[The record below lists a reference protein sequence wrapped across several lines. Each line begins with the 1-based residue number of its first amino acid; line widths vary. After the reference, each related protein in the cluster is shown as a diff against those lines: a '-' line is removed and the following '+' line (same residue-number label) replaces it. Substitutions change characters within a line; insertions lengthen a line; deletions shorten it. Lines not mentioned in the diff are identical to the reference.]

1 MKTTNSNID
10 PFHVPQQPHF
20 LKQMCIFMLMLPVS
34 ITSLSLFILL
44 ALPFVLVYHSL
55 SITLKHAVSKWFS
68 FWVLL
73 TLRFRLRVDDQSK
86 TKQHRIIVANH
97 ISIIDSIAFFHYFGH
112 VHMLAAAFTRNHP
125 IFGILSRAIDPIFV
139 DKSKKG
145 HTLKELRDSYKK
157 SPFPTLIFSEGVFS
171 NGTGLLKFQRGAFVL
186 GEPITPTLLQYT
198 DPIPYWNRQESSFLT
213 QLFRILSKIYTPV
226 HLTIFPEYH
235 PTNEEIEQ
243 PEIFAY
249 NVRQFL
255 ADKGNLYMHDVDY
268 KSSPNHAKDSKGNR
282 NA

>member
-1 MKTTNSNID
+1 MNRTNSKID

-20 LKQMCIFMLMLPVS
+20 LKQLGIFLIMLPIS
-34 ITSLSLFILL
+34 ITSFSLFVLL
-44 ALPFVLVYHSL
+44 ALPFVLIYPSL
-55 SITLKHAVSKWFS
+55 SISLKHIVSKWFS
-68 FWVLL
+68 FWVLF
-73 TLRFRLRVDDQSK
+73 TLRFRLRVDDQSN
-86 TKQHRIIVANH
+86 TMQHRIIVANH

-112 VHMLAAAFTRNHP
+112 VHMLAAAFTKDHP

-145 HTLKELRDSYKK
+145 HTLKKLKESYKK

-198 DPIPYWNRQESSFLT
+198 DPIPYWNRKESSFLT

-243 PEIFAY
+243 PEIFAN

-255 ADKGNLYMHDVDY
+255 ADKGNIHMHDVDY
-268 KSSPNHAKDSKGNR
+268 KASPNHAKDSKESR
-282 NA
+282 DS